1 MLFKVLLAGM
11 CSLCLVGTAT
21 LASAHEFIVKPDKT
35 QAAKGESVG
44 VQAQAAHVF
53 MISEEAEPVETVV
66 IELIQGNAK
75 EPVKLAEDAKAKA
88 LVGKA
93 ALPAD
98 GPAMIVGHR
107 LPQTWSDTTE
117 GVLEGG
123 RKDLEAKGKK
133 VLKVGKYEKFAKTML
148 NPAANDGLYK
158 KVLGHDLEIVLLT
171 NPADIKAGDD
181 IKAEVLLNGKPVK
194 APLGLT
200 YDGYSAEQDA
210 YMAKAETGADGMA
223 SFKVTKPGLWM
234 LRTEVTE
241 KLTDGSAGN
250 RNAYYSW
257 AVAPGFHNLRKG
269 GRVKCSRK
277 RTGPFVKGE
286 ILPGRKARNRPL
298 WPRHGRCLHG
308 GVLCYPRFMCR
319 GHAV

>member
-66 IELIQGNAK
+66 VELIQGNAK
-75 EPVKLAEDAKAKA
+75 EPVKLAEDAKVKA

-133 VLKVGKYEKFAKTML
+133 VIKV
-148 NPAANDGLYK
+148 
-158 KVLGHDLEIVLLT
+158 
-171 NPADIKAGDD
+171 GDD

-241 KLTDGSAGN
+241 KLTDGSADK
-250 RNAYYSW
+250 RNMRATY
-257 AVAPGFHNLRKG
+257 VFPVMK
-269 GRVKCSRK
+269 
-277 RTGPFVKGE
+277 
-286 ILPGRKARNRPL
+286 
-298 WPRHGRCLHG
+298 
-308 GVLCYPRFMCR
+308 
-319 GHAV
+319 

>member
-66 IELIQGNAK
+66 VELIQVNAK

-133 VLKVGKYEKFAKTML
+133 VIKVGKYEKFAKTML

-171 NPADIKAGDD
+171 NPAD

-241 KLTDGSAGN
+241 KLTDGSADK
-250 RNAYYSW
+250 RNMRATY
-257 AVAPGFHNLRKG
+257 VFPVMK
-269 GRVKCSRK
+269 
-277 RTGPFVKGE
+277 
-286 ILPGRKARNRPL
+286 
-298 WPRHGRCLHG
+298 
-308 GVLCYPRFMCR
+308 
-319 GHAV
+319 

>member
-66 IELIQGNAK
+66 VELIQGNAK
-75 EPVKLAEDAKAKA
+75 EPVKLAEDAKVKA

-158 KVLGHDLEIVLLT
+158 KVLGHDLEICLLYT
-171 NPADIKAGDD
+171 SGLHRFLYELLLRGPQAGRADPRRAPHQSRHRRHDFPRLQAG
-181 IKAEVLLNGKPVK
+181 AHHAGAGR
-194 APLGLT
+194 AP
-200 YDGYSAEQDA
+200 
-210 YMAKAETGADGMA
+210 
-223 SFKVTKPGLWM
+223 
-234 LRTEVTE
+234 
-241 KLTDGSAGN
+241 
-250 RNAYYSW
+250 
-257 AVAPGFHNLRKG
+257 
-269 GRVKCSRK
+269 
-277 RTGPFVKGE
+277 
-286 ILPGRKARNRPL
+286 
-298 WPRHGRCLHG
+298 
-308 GVLCYPRFMCR
+308 
-319 GHAV
+319 

>member
-66 IELIQGNAK
+66 VELIQGNAK

-133 VLKVGKYEKFAKTML
+133 
-148 NPAANDGLYK
+148 
-158 KVLGHDLEIVLLT
+158 
-171 NPADIKAGDD
+171 
-181 IKAEVLLNGKPVK
+181 
-194 APLGLT
+194 
-200 YDGYSAEQDA
+200 
-210 YMAKAETGADGMA
+210 
-223 SFKVTKPGLWM
+223 
-234 LRTEVTE
+234 
-241 KLTDGSAGN
+241 
-250 RNAYYSW
+250 
-257 AVAPGFHNLRKG
+257 
-269 GRVKCSRK
+269 GR
-277 RTGPFVKGE
+277 
-286 ILPGRKARNRPL
+286 
-298 WPRHGRCLHG
+298 H
-308 GVLCYPRFMCR
+308 
-319 GHAV
+319 